1 VDLESNRLHVFSTT
15 ANAAQR
21 QAIAHG
27 DGPLLIIAG
36 PGSGKTFTLVER
48 IVYLIQQG
56 ATPESLFVVTFTE
69 KAAAELT
76 TRILSRLLGLG
87 LRFNVN
93 EMYLGTFHGICLR
106 LLDDYRDFTR
116 LKRNY
121 AVWDQFEQHY
131 FLYQHLDPYKALEG
145 AEYILGDLDG
155 SRWRQAESL
164 MEWINKATEEA
175 LDAAIL
181 QAANDEAVSALG
193 ACLALYREQLEA
205 ENALDFGAIQYE
217 ALRLLREQPKVLEEL
232 RHRLRYLM
240 VDEYQDTNT
249 IQE

>member
-1 VDLESNRLHVFSTT
+1 MEAAPPLALSFSTK
-15 ANAAQR
+15 ANDAQR
-21 QAIAHG
+21 QAIQHG

-48 IVYLIQQG
+48 IVYLVTHRNE
-56 ATPESLFVVTFTE
+56 APESLFVVTFTE

-76 TRILSRLLGLG
+76 TRVSNRLLGLG

-131 FLYQHLDPYKALEG
+131 YLYQNLEPYQALGG
-145 AEYILGDLDG
+145 AEHILGDLKG
-155 SRWRQAESL
+155 ARWRQAESL
-164 MEWINKATEEA
+164 MEWLNKATEEA
-175 LDAAIL
+175 LDAETL
-181 QAANDEAVSALG
+181 LAADDEAVFALG
-193 ACLALYREQLEA
+193 ACLDVYRCQSPSKNDQASTSNFFQLNGRFRGSERPFFA
-205 ENALDFGAIQYE
+205 A
-217 ALRLLREQPKVLEEL
+217 
-232 RHRLRYLM
+232 
-240 VDEYQDTNT
+240 
-249 IQE
+249 